1 MAENIKFDKKKK
13 SLARRIIEAE
23 QRNMPKNRADDAF
36 GDDGILSTK
45 EEFELLRKIRAGM
58 YGDPMK
64 LPKTFLNKLQQEERK
79 QDKIGDDFADVINK
93 EYYGKDPNELM
104 RSRRFNIDPRA
115 ITPGMGGLTPG
126 RGMAQYYEGELEY
139 EGPYAG
145 RGTLKRSFKKGGK
158 VRGAGIAR
166 KGIRKCKMV

>member
-1 MAENIKFDKKKK
+1 MAEKNKKKK
-13 SLARRIIEAE
+13 SLAERIIEAE
-23 QRNMPKNRADDAF
+23 AAARLENKSDLDKS
-36 GDDGILSTK
+36 GILETK
-45 EEFELLRKIRAGM
+45 EELALLDKMRKDK

-64 LPKTFLNKLQQEERK
+64 FPKTYLKKLQQAEK
-79 QDKIGDDFADVINK
+79 KDDKIRDDFAEVQRMIYEK
-93 EYYGKDPNELM
+93 KDPNELM

-115 ITPGMGGLTPG
+115 IEPGMGGLTPG

-145 RGTLKRSFKKGGK
+145 RGTLRRNMKKGGK

-166 KGIRKCKMV
+166 KGVRKCKMV

>member
-1 MAENIKFDKKKK
+1 MTEKKKK

-23 QRNMPKNRADDAF
+23 QRNMPMNRADLDKSGF
-36 GDDGILSTK
+36 LETK
-45 EEFELLRKIRAGM
+45 EESDLLDKIRAGM
-58 YGDPMK
+58 YGDPK
-64 LPKTFLNKLQQEERK
+64 KFPKTYLRKLQEEERK

-115 ITPGMGGLTPG
+115 IEPGMGGLTPG
-126 RGMAQYYEGELEY
+126 RGMAQYYEGELDY
-139 EGPYAG
+139 EGPEVG
-145 RGTLKRSFKKGGK
+145 RGTLVRGFKQGRK

>member
-1 MAENIKFDKKKK
+1 MVEKNKKKK
-13 SLARRIIEAE
+13 SLAERIIEAE
-23 QRNMPKNRADDAF
+23 AAARLGNKSDLDKS
-36 GDDGILSTK
+36 GILETK
-45 EEFELLRKIRAGM
+45 EELALLDKMRKDK

-64 LPKTFLNKLQQEERK
+64 FPKTYLKKLQQAEK
-79 QDKIGDDFADVINK
+79 KDDKIGDDFAEVQRMIYEK
-93 EYYGKDPNELM
+93 KDPNELM

-115 ITPGMGGLTPG
+115 IEPGMGGLTPG
-126 RGMAQYYEGELEY
+126 RGMTNYQEEY

-145 RGTLKRSFKKGGK
+145 RGTLKRNFKKGGK

>member
-1 MAENIKFDKKKK
+1 MTEKKKK

-23 QRNMPKNRADDAF
+23 QRNMPMNRADLDNSGF
-36 GDDGILSTK
+36 LETK
-45 EEFELLRKIRAGM
+45 EELDLLDKIRAGM
-58 YGDPMK
+58 YGDPK
-64 LPKTFLNKLQQEERK
+64 KFPKTYLRKLQEEERK

-115 ITPGMGGLTPG
+115 IEPGMGGLTPG
-126 RGMAQYYEGELEY
+126 RGMAQYYEGELDY
-139 EGPYAG
+139 EGPEVG